1 MGFDPDYFLEIL
13 PDVLAGSLM
22 TLLAAAL
29 GSIGAILV
37 GLVLA
42 LGRRSGRVGLVTCA
56 GFTEA
61 IRLSP
66 FLAQLYFLYFVLPV
80 WGIVLSATT
89 VGVLTLAV
97 HFGAFLGEVFGAG
110 IDAVPHGQVEA
121 ARALGLRRMQVA
133 RLVVLPQTLRFV
145 AAPTANYMISL
156 LKTTPYLAVV
166 GVPELLGVAF
176 DKASD
181 SFRYVEPL
189 TAAGILFLAYSI
201 TIGGL
206 VRLLEQRIRPY

>member
-1 MGFDPDYFLEIL
+1 VGFDLAFFWSLL
-13 PDVLAGSLM
+13 PDIFRGSLT
-22 TLLAAAL
+22 TLFAAAV
-29 GSIGAILV
+29 GATGAILF

-42 LGRRSGRVGLVTCA
+42 FGRRSGRIGKLVCA
-56 GFTEA
+56 TFTEI

-80 WGIVLSATT
+80 WGVVLSATT
-89 VGVLTLAV
+89 VGIVTLSV

-110 IDAVPHGQVEA
+110 IDAVPAGQIEVA
-121 ARALGLRRMQVA
+121 KALGLKRLQIG
-133 RLVVLPQTLRFV
+133 RLVVFPQILRFV

-181 SFRYVEPL
+181 TFRYVEPL
-189 TAAGILFLAYSI
+189 TAAGLLFLIYSI
-201 TIGGL
+201 LIGNLARL
-206 VRLLEQRIRPY
+206 VERRLRPL

>member
-1 MGFDPDYFLEIL
+1 MGFDLDFFVALL
-13 PDVLAGSLM
+13 PDILAGSLM

-29 GSIGAILV
+29 GSVGAVLV

-42 LGRRSGRVGLVTCA
+42 LGRRRGRVGLVLCA
-56 GFTEA
+56 GFTEL

-80 WGIVLSATT
+80 WGVVLSATT
-89 VGVLTLAV
+89 VGILTLAV

-121 ARALGLRRMQVA
+121 ARALGLRRLQVA
-133 RLVVLPQTLRFV
+133 RLVVLPQTFRFV

-166 GVPELLGVAF
+166 GVPEMLGVAF

-181 SFRYVEPL
+181 TFRYVEPL
-189 TAAGILFLAYSI
+189 TATGILFLAYSI
-201 TIGGL
+201 TIGSL
-206 VRLLEQRIRPY
+206 VRLLERRLKPY